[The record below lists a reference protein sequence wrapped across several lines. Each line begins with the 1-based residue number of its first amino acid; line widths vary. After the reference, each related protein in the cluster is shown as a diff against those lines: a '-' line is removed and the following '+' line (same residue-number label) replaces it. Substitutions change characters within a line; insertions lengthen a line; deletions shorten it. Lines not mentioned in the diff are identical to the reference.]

1 MFFIAPFLVFMAI
14 VFFVPLTL
22 IFVTSVVPEDGGA
35 TTIEFFQN
43 FFTGGLYLKVLTT
56 TIEISLI
63 GAFVTLLVAYPI
75 AYYLAL
81 QPTRKRMYLS
91 LLVLLPFYTSIL
103 VKSFAFVII
112 LGFQGV
118 INWFLQLF
126 LGPDVAFQ
134 LLYNRIGVM
143 IGIVH
148 DMLPFLVFPI
158 LINLLAQNP
167 VLHKAAEI
175 MGASRMRIF
184 WQVTVPLS
192 IPAILTGLLL
202 VVVRVMGQF
211 VTPSL
216 LGGRQDI
223 MLANLVHF
231 HISEVLDWNMASV
244 ISIIL
249 FFLSALFLFIL
260 SRVRGAQLFGKE
272 A

>member
-14 VFFVPLTL
+14 IFFIPLAL

-35 TTIEFFQN
+35 TTFEFFQT
-43 FFTGGLYLKVLTT
+43 FFTGGLYLRVLTT

-63 GAFVTLLVAYPI
+63 GAAFTLIFAYPI

-81 QPTRKRMYLS
+81 QPARKRMYLS

-103 VKSFAFVII
+103 VKSFAFTII

-118 INWFLQLF
+118 VNWFLRIF
-126 LGPDVAFQ
+126 MGPEFAVQ

-148 DMLPFLVFPI
+148 DMLPFIVFPI

-167 VLHKAAEI
+167 ALHKAAEI

-184 WQVTVPLS
+184 WQVTLPLS
-192 IPAILTGLLL
+192 IPAIMTGLLL
-202 VVVRVMGQF
+202 VIVRVMGQF
-211 VTPSL
+211 VTPAL
-216 LGGRQDI
+216 LGGRQDL
-223 MLANLVHF
+223 MLANLVSF
-231 HISEVLDWNMASV
+231 HISEVLDWNMAAV

-249 FFLSALFLFIL
+249 FCISSLFLFIL